1 MLRANDDVAIAYRV
15 FGQGSIN
22 LVCVRDFISYCTGI
36 GSFRFR
42 RLLTGPGSFA
52 RVAIVDR
59 RGVGLSDRLS
69 PQDLRLVTFNASG
82 HLYWVDDNGVATSP
96 VIS

>member
-1 MLRANDDVAIAYRV
+1 MLLSPIGYSGRDP
-15 FGQGSIN
+15 SIS
-22 LVCVRDFISYCTGI
+22 CASRISFSYCTGI